1 MDTPEAATGSHEHVG
16 GGRRGGRRVP
26 NRVGGRDRRWAA
38 MGAAWVAVLAYGWWF
53 TDRQPFSR
61 GAFLALVV
69 GVALIIAGAVVRRPR
84 AANTPTEPSTPHT
97 PRFRSAAVTWSVLS
111 VAVIAW
117 ELIAL
122 RSLPRAAHP
131 TISSLVES
139 AEQYHIARLA
149 LYAAWVWFGWTI
161 AS

>member
-1 MDTPEAATGSHEHVG
+1 MDIPTGAPAGRANADGRPGVRPAPKRVARGVG
-16 GGRRGGRRVP
+16 QRLG
-26 NRVGGRDRRWAA
+26 
-38 MGAAWVAVLAYGWWF
+38 MGAAWIAVLAYGWWF

-61 GAFLALVV
+61 GAFFALVFAV
-69 GVALIIAGAVVRRPR
+69 GLLIAVSEVRRARGANSPGAVTRRAPMV
-84 AANTPTEPSTPHT
+84 
-97 PRFRSAAVTWSVLS
+97 RSAVVVWSAVS
-111 VAVIAW
+111 VAAVAW

-139 AEQYHIARLA
+139 AEQYHLARLA
-149 LYAAWVWFGWTI
+149 LYAVWMWLGWTL